1 MSTELSTTG
10 VDPQEVADGEAVLR
24 HAFHGEPL
32 DPEVARRVHER
43 AMPIIEEIRR
53 VHGEIDDQTIHDLLR
68 GDDEVGDL

>member
-1 MSTELSTTG
+1 MSTKLKTTRI
-10 VDPQEVADGEAVLR
+10 DPLEEADGEAVLR

-43 AMPIIEEIRR
+43 ALPIIEEIRR

-68 GDDEVGDL
+68 GDDEVGEL